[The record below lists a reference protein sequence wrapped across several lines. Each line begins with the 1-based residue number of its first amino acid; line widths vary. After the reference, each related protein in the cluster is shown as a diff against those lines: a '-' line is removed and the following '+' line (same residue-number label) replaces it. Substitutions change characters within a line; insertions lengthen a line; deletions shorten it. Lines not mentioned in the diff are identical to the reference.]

1 MCRIVDRGWEIMC
14 DKTDEELV
22 ACAREALRRG
32 LLLPDLAASLCPGVI
47 AVKTWCRD
55 DIKVA
60 LQEKGLE
67 GTEDEIDH
75 VLNASLVASLLKDPT
90 DEDFEIIN
98 QGVSRALEKLEH
110 PLLTPPETQFLTEIV
125 SKINANV
132 YGVCVSDDFWASLT
146 YVKIRWEE
154 VNGYCGEAEIPVSM
168 PFAHIEHGRWY
179 EPAELG
185 IGDAH
190 EDKNEL

>member
-1 MCRIVDRGWEIMC
+1 MRNM
-14 DKTDEELV
+14 TDEELV

-98 QGVSRALEKLEH
+98 QGVSRALEKLGQS
-110 PLLTPPETQFLTEIV
+110 LLTPPETQFLTEIV
-125 SKINANV
+125 SKIKAKV

-154 VNGYCGEAEIPVSM
+154 DNGYCGEAEIPVNM

-185 IGDAH
+185 IGGTSGD
-190 EDKNEL
+190 

>member
-1 MCRIVDRGWEIMC
+1 MC
-14 DKTDEELV
+14 DVTDEELV
-22 ACAREALRRG
+22 AYAREALRRG
-32 LLLPDLAASLCPGVI
+32 LLLPDIAASLCPGVI

-60 LQEKGLE
+60 LQKKGLE

-75 VLNASLVASLLKDPT
+75 VLSTSLVASLLGDCT
-90 DEDFEIIN
+90 DEDFEIIDRS
-98 QGVSRALEKLEH
+98 VSQALEKLEH